1 MKNSITGETAIGIT
15 LKKNPHASMHTTN
28 NYFQTLNSITMR
40 KKYFLLCLAI
50 FTGMATVSA
59 AADGLPVKG
68 QVTDENGTPLAGV
81 AVFTDDM
88 SAGTTTSADGTFRM
102 EVPSENSTLTF
113 SCLGYNDVRQKVGMK
128 SDFLI
133 TMEESNSMLD

>member
-1 MKNSITGETAIGIT
+1 
-15 LKKNPHASMHTTN
+15 MHTTN

-88 SAGTTTSADGTFRM
+88 SAGTTTSADEADPKGIF
-102 EVPSENSTLTF
+102 
-113 SCLGYNDVRQKVGMK
+113 
-128 SDFLI
+128 
-133 TMEESNSMLD
+133 